1 MSKIETKFSEKFI
14 DEIINNVNQYIATQ
28 TRIREEARNRYS
40 VAKDTFCEL
49 NEEEYSEALR
59 RTELAKLNNNLD
71 TLNEFTKHFLAL
83 TSSFEEIERAS
94 KEIVEFL
101 NENNQ
106 TSLEVFISE
115 ETQRIDIKERTTNN
129 KIILDLLKQE
139 KELLKDIAKWCEK
152 RFFNDFLSEN

>member
-1 MSKIETKFSEKFI
+1 MSKIQTKFSEKFI

-28 TRIREEARNRYS
+28 RQIREEARERYS

-71 TLNEFTKHFLAL
+71 TLNEFTKHFIAL
-83 TSSFEEIERAS
+83 TSSFEEIQRAS
-94 KEIVEFL
+94 KEIVDFL

-106 TSLEVFISE
+106 TSLELFISE
-115 ETQRIDIKERTTNN
+115 ETQRIDIKERTTKN
-129 KIILDLLKQE
+129 KIILNLLKNE
-139 KELLKDIAKWCEK
+139 KELFKNISKWCEK

>member
-14 DEIINNVNQYIATQ
+14 DEIVNNVNQYIATQ
-28 TRIREEARNRYS
+28 RHIREEARERYS
-40 VAKDTFCEL
+40 VAEETFCEL
-49 NEEEYSEALR
+49 NEEEYGEALR

-71 TLNEFTKHFLAL
+71 TLSEFTKHFLAL
-83 TSSFEEIERAS
+83 TSSFEEIQRAS
-94 KEIVEFL
+94 KEIIEFL

-129 KIILDLLKQE
+129 KIILDLLSQE
-139 KELLKDIAKWCEK
+139 KVLLKYISEWCEK
-152 RFFNDFLSEN
+152 RFFNDFLSQN

>member
-14 DEIINNVNQYIATQ
+14 DEVINNVNQYIAKQTQ
-28 TRIREEARNRYS
+28 IREEARERYS
-40 VAKDTFCEL
+40 VAEDTFCGL

-83 TSSFEEIERAS
+83 TSSFEEIQRAS

-106 TSLEVFISE
+106 TSLELFISE

-129 KIILDLLKQE
+129 KIILELLNQEKMLLKYISE
-139 KELLKDIAKWCEK
+139 WCEK
-152 RFFNDFLSEN
+152 RFFNDFLSQN

>member
-1 MSKIETKFSEKFI
+1 MSKIQTKFSEKFI

-28 TRIREEARNRYS
+28 TRIREEARKRYS

-71 TLNEFTKHFLAL
+71 TLNEFTKHFIAL
-83 TSSFEEIERAS
+83 TSSFEEIQRAS

-101 NENNQ
+101 NKNNQ
-106 TSLEVFISE
+106 TSLELFISE
-115 ETQRIDIKERTTNN
+115 ETQRINIKERTTNN
-129 KIILDLLKQE
+129 KIILELLNQE
-139 KELLKDIAKWCEK
+139 KVLLKDISEWCEK

>member
-1 MSKIETKFSEKFI
+1 MSKIQTKFSEKFM

-28 TRIREEARNRYS
+28 RHIRDEARERYS

-83 TSSFEEIERAS
+83 TSSFEEIQRAS
-94 KEIVEFL
+94 KEIVDFL
-101 NENNQ
+101 NENN
-106 TSLEVFISE
+106 TPSLEMFISE
-115 ETQRIDIKERTTNN
+115 ETQRINIKERTTNN
-129 KIILDLLKQE
+129 KIILELLNQE
-139 KELLKDIAKWCEK
+139 KVLLKDISQWCEK

>member
-1 MSKIETKFSEKFI
+1 MSKIQTKFSEKFI

-28 TRIREEARNRYS
+28 TRIREEARKRYS

-71 TLNEFTKHFLAL
+71 TLNEFTKHFIAL
-83 TSSFEEIERAS
+83 TSSFEEIQRAS

-101 NENNQ
+101 NKNNQ
-106 TSLEVFISE
+106 TSLELFISE
-115 ETQRIDIKERTTNN
+115 ETQRINIKERTTNN
-129 KIILDLLKQE
+129 KIILELLNQE
-139 KELLKDIAKWCEK
+139 KVLLKDISEWCEK
-152 RFFNDFLSEN
+152 RFFNDFLSQN

>member
-14 DEIINNVNQYIATQ
+14 DEIVNNVHQYIATQ
-28 TRIREEARNRYS
+28 RQIREEARERYS
-40 VAKDTFCEL
+40 VAEETFCEL

-71 TLNEFTKHFLAL
+71 TLSEFTKHFLAL
-83 TSSFEEIERAS
+83 TSSFEEIQRAS

-106 TSLEVFISE
+106 TSLELFISE
-115 ETQRIDIKERTTNN
+115 ETQRIDIKERTTDNEV
-129 KIILDLLKQE
+129 ILEFLRQE
-139 KELLKDIAKWCEK
+139 KELLKATAKWCE
-152 RFFNDFLSEN
+152 RHFYNGFPSEN

>member
-1 MSKIETKFSEKFI
+1 MSKIETKFSKKFI

-28 TRIREEARNRYS
+28 TQIREEARERYS

-83 TSSFEEIERAS
+83 TSSFEEIQRAS

-101 NENNQ
+101 DENNQ
-106 TSLEVFISE
+106 TSLELFISE
-115 ETQRIDIKERTTNN
+115 ETQRIDIKERTTKN
-129 KIILDLLKQE
+129 KIILDLLNQE
-139 KELLKDIAKWCEK
+139 KVLLKYISEWCEK
-152 RFFNDFLSEN
+152 RFFNDFLSQN

>member
-1 MSKIETKFSEKFI
+1 MSKIATKYSEKFI

-28 TRIREEARNRYS
+28 TRIREEARERYS

-49 NEEEYSEALR
+49 NAEEYNEALR
-59 RTELAKLNNNLD
+59 RTELAKLNNNLN

-83 TSSFEEIERAS
+83 TSSFEEIQRATQ
-94 KEIVEFL
+94 EIVEFL

-106 TSLEVFISE
+106 TSLELFISE

-129 KIILDLLKQE
+129 KIILDLLNQE
-139 KELLKDIAKWCEK
+139 KVLLKYISEWCEK
-152 RFFNDFLSEN
+152 RFFNDFLSQN

>member
-1 MSKIETKFSEKFI
+1 MSKIQTKFSEKFI
-14 DEIINNVNQYIATQ
+14 DEIVNNVNQYIATQ
-28 TRIREEARNRYS
+28 TRIREEARERYS

-49 NEEEYSEALR
+49 NDEEYSEALR

-94 KEIVEFL
+94 KEIVDFL
-101 NENNQ
+101 NKNN
-106 TSLEVFISE
+106 TSSLELFVSE

-129 KIILDLLKQE
+129 KLILKLIDMERESLKNISE
-139 KELLKDIAKWCEK
+139 WCEK
-152 RFFNDFLSEN
+152 RFFNDFLSQN

>member
-14 DEIINNVNQYIATQ
+14 DEIVNNVNQYIATQ
-28 TRIREEARNRYS
+28 RHIREEARERYS
-40 VAKDTFCEL
+40 VAKETFCEL
-49 NEEEYSEALR
+49 NEEEYNEALR

-83 TSSFEEIERAS
+83 TSSFEEIQKAS
-94 KEIVEFL
+94 REIVEFL
-101 NENNQ
+101 NKNNQ

-129 KIILDLLKQE
+129 KIILDLLNQE
-139 KELLKDIAKWCEK
+139 KVLLKYISEWCEK
-152 RFFNDFLSEN
+152 RFFNDFLSQN

>member
-14 DEIINNVNQYIATQ
+14 DEIVNSVNQYIATQ
-28 TRIREEARNRYS
+28 RHIREEARERYS

-71 TLNEFTKHFLAL
+71 TLNEFTKHFIAL
-83 TSSFEEIERAS
+83 TSSFEEIQRAS
-94 KEIVEFL
+94 KEIVNFL

-106 TSLEVFISE
+106 TSLELFISE

-129 KIILDLLKQE
+129 KIILNLLKNE
-139 KELLKDIAKWCEK
+139 KELLKNISKWCEK

>member
-1 MSKIETKFSEKFI
+1 MSKIETKFSEKFM

-28 TRIREEARNRYS
+28 TRIREEARERYS

-71 TLNEFTKHFLAL
+71 TLNEFTKHFIAL
-83 TSSFEEIERAS
+83 TSSFEEIQRAS
-94 KEIVEFL
+94 KEIVNFL

-106 TSLEVFISE
+106 TSLELFISE
-115 ETQRIDIKERTTNN
+115 ETQRIDGKQQKTDS
-129 KIILDLLKQE
+129 KLILELLDVE
-139 KELLKDIAKWCEK
+139 KELLKDISKWCQK
-152 RFFNDFLSEN
+152 HFYGGLPSEN